1 MTRKLPWKRVELGST
16 STPRSPTSTPIRQQK
31 AKRENIDNDDEQAA
45 ASPTP
50 AKRVK
55 SSHSVPTS
63 PAPKHTPQ
71 PESSPPSLK
80 PLPERYVHSSSP
92 IINSSNFIF
101 SYMIEG
107 LDNDDLYRMVED
119 EFLSTAQQFTAHLH
133 AAEYHR
139 LKAASKSQ
147 NADAIRDISRPV
159 VGRMTDLVKQKQE
172 RKARLEKQKAATRK
186 ARADRSR
193 IDDSTAS
200 ESDLWRSASLHGL
213 MESPR
218 KKAARLDKLTKV
230 ATTTRAAA
238 GFGIAKSGQL
248 STASHP
254 IRKDLTDSRPIPKS
268 TPQQDSETESDDD
281 EDLDGPSAKIS
292 TNLVKKFPPST
303 SQPPKPR
310 EVPSTTSNNHPLR
323 RSEKVHPIIQQ
334 PEAKAKTTTEA
345 TSSSSSDEAGGSKDF
360 LSRLKRRQ
368 EDRKRNREQRKQAA
382 SSKAQST
389 TDDIIPGFL

>member
-80 PLPERYVHSSSP
+80 PLPE
-92 IINSSNFIF
+92 

>member
-1 MTRKLPWKRVELGST
+1 MTRKLPWKRTEIGST

-31 AKRENIDNDDEQAA
+31 AKRENTDDDDKQVT
-45 ASPTP
+45 ASPNP
-50 AKRVK
+50 AKRIK
-55 SSHSVPTS
+55 SSHSASES

-71 PESSPPSLK
+71 SGSSPLSPK
-80 PLPERYVHSSSP
+80 PLPE
-92 IINSSNFIF
+92 

-147 NADAIRDISRPV
+147 NADTIRDISRPV

-172 RKARLEKQKAATRK
+172 RKTRLEKQKAATRK
-186 ARADRSR
+186 ARADRNR
-193 IDDSTAS
+193 NDDSTAS

-230 ATTTRAAA
+230 VTTTRAAA
-238 GFGIAKSGQL
+238 GFSTTKSGQL
-248 STASHP
+248 FTTSHP
-254 IRKDLTDSRPIPKS
+254 TRKDLTGSRPIHHS
-268 TPQQDSETESDDD
+268 TPKQDSETQSDDD

-292 TNLVKKFPPST
+292 TNLVKKLPPSA

-310 EVPSTTSNNHPLR
+310 QVSSTTSNSHPLR
-323 RSEKVHPIIQQ
+323 RSEKIHPIIQQ
-334 PEAKAKTTTEA
+334 PEAKATATTKGL
-345 TSSSSSDEAGGSKDF
+345 SSSDEADGGGDF
-360 LSRLKRRQ
+360 LNRLKRRQ

-382 SSKAQST
+382 SNRAQST

>member
-1 MTRKLPWKRVELGST
+1 MTRKLPWKRAEIGSR

-31 AKRENIDNDDEQAA
+31 VKRENIEDDDKQAT
-45 ASPTP
+45 ASPTA
-50 AKRVK
+50 AK
-55 SSHSVPTS
+55 
-63 PAPKHTPQ
+63 
-71 PESSPPSLK
+71 
-80 PLPERYVHSSSP
+80 
-92 IINSSNFIF
+92 

-147 NADAIRDISRPV
+147 NADTIRDISRPV

-186 ARADRSR
+186 ARADRNR
-193 IDDSTAS
+193 NDDSTAS

-238 GFGIAKSGQL
+238 
-248 STASHP
+248 
-254 IRKDLTDSRPIPKS
+254 DLTSSRPIHHS
-268 TPQQDSETESDDD
+268 TSKQNSETESDDD
-281 EDLDGPSAKIS
+281 EDLDGPSTKMP
-292 TNLVKKFPPST
+292 TNSVKKLPPST

-310 EVPSTTSNNHPLR
+310 QVPSTTSNNHPLR
-323 RSEKVHPIIQQ
+323 RSEKIHPIIQQ
-334 PEAKAKTTTEA
+334 PGSKATATTEA
-345 TSSSSSDEAGGSKDF
+345 SEEEKDDGSGDF
-360 LSRLKRRQ
+360 LSRLKQRQ
-368 EDRKRNREQRKQAA
+368 EDRKRNRDQRKQAA

>member
-1 MTRKLPWKRVELGST
+1 MTRKLPWKRVEIGSI
-16 STPRSPTSTPIRQQK
+16 STPRSLTSTPISQQK
-31 AKRENIDNDDEQAA
+31 AKRENTDDDDKQAT

-55 SSHSVPTS
+55 SSHSVPAS
-63 PAPKHTPQ
+63 PAPKITPQ
-71 PESSPPSLK
+71 LGSSPPSLK
-80 PLPERYVHSSSP
+80 PLPE
-92 IINSSNFIF
+92 

-107 LDNDDLYRMVED
+107 LDHDDLYRMVED

-147 NADAIRDISRPV
+147 NADTIRDISRPV
-159 VGRMTDLVKQKQE
+159 VGQMTDLVKQKQE

-186 ARADRSR
+186 ARADINRN
-193 IDDSTAS
+193 DDSTAS

-230 ATTTRAAA
+230 VTTTRAAA
-238 GFGIAKSGQL
+238 GFSTAKSGRL
-248 STASHP
+248 FPTSHP
-254 IRKDLTDSRPIPKS
+254 IRKDITGSRPIPKS

-281 EDLDGPSAKIS
+281 EDLDGPSTKMS
-292 TNLVKKFPPST
+292 TNSVKKPLPSMA
-303 SQPPKPR
+303 QLPKPR
-310 EVPSTTSNNHPLR
+310 QVPSTTSNNHPLR
-323 RSEKVHPIIQQ
+323 RSENIHPIIQQ
-334 PEAKAKTTTEA
+334 PEAKTTTEA
-345 TSSSSSDEAGGSKDF
+345 ASSSSSEADGNGDF
-360 LSRLKRRQ
+360 LSRLKQRQ

-382 SSKAQST
+382 SNKAQSST